1 MRRLLFAVMTGGAVL
16 LSACA
21 AEPQPSAVE
30 PAGTATAE
38 PVFEGPSGLE
48 LESEEAAR
56 AALEAQRVAAEAAAA
71 AKAEAQRQAQEA
83 AAAEA
88 ARAAAAEA
96 EAETASSA
104 DEECIGYGCSP
115 EQDAE
120 LNEWERAAND
130 DYGPGCNYQLC
141 GEPGYEEPYVPTCD
155 WGPDG
160 VPICE

>member
-1 MRRLLFAVMTGGAVL
+1 MRSLLLAVMTGGAVL

-30 PAGTATAE
+30 PAGPTTARLL
-38 PVFEGPSGLE
+38 FEGPSGLE

-56 AALEAQRVAAEAAAA
+56 AALEAQQVAAETAAVAAA
-71 AKAEAQRQAQEA
+71 AKAEARQRAQEA

-88 ARAAAAEA
+88 ARAAVAEA
-96 EAETASSA
+96 EDQMAPPAG
-104 DEECIGYGCSP
+104 EECIGYGCSP

-130 DYGPGCNYQLC
+130 DYGPGCNDQLC
-141 GEPGYEEPYVPTCD
+141 GEPGSEEP
-155 WGPDG
+155 
-160 VPICE
+160 